1 MYVPQLSHRTNED
14 MTALHL
20 AVEAG
25 RANVVEALIGLGAN
39 VHSKVMVTLCIV
51 RVGTSNCQDIDQMQ
65 GGPLGETALH
75 LACRLD
81 AARGERC
88 VRMRLRSGAA
98 VNARA
103 KGEKGGGNA
112 LRTVNKCRTS

>member
-51 RVGTSNCQDIDQMQ
+51 RVT
-65 GGPLGETALH
+65 
-75 LACRLD
+75 
-81 AARGERC
+81 
-88 VRMRLRSGAA
+88 VRISI
-98 VNARA
+98 
-103 KGEKGGGNA
+103 
-112 LRTVNKCRTS
+112 KCRAAPWVRLPSTSPDAWMLPVGRGVSGCS